1 MWLNCCV
8 TAPFIL
14 WLDRAVARIV
24 AAMSWLALPL
34 IVLLFLQW
42 PLREIFR
49 GYSREA
55 NDLGQLFFALYVAVS
70 VTAATRAGTHLA
82 ADMVA
87 QRYST
92 RTRQR
97 LRQIGAA
104 AGLLPWAL
112 FIIFAGRSTILSSVR
127 LLESFPDTFNPGY
140 FIIKMA
146 LWLMALMVLA
156 QSLVDMFRPFAADN
170 KSKS

>member
-1 MWLNCCV
+1 M
-8 TAPFIL
+8 TTSIAL
-14 WLDRAVARIV
+14 WLDRIVDRIV
-24 AAMSWLALPL
+24 AAMGWLALPL

-87 QRYST
+87 QRYSA
-92 RTRQR
+92 RTRHR
-97 LRQIGAA
+97 LKRIGAA
-104 AGLLPWAL
+104 FGLLPWAL
-112 FIIFAGRSTILSSVR
+112 FIIYAGRSTILSSVR

-156 QSLVDMFRPFAADN
+156 QSLVDIFRPFAAV
-170 KSKS
+170 SKSES